1 MKRSGVDSPKRLL
14 VVSTTGIGDILMGT
28 PALRA
33 LRESFPGSE
42 IHLLVNAKRKDVVA
56 KNPHVDRVVEYRNNP
71 LHRMLLFLRNL
82 PYEYDKVLVFHANED
97 LWPVLR
103 GIRYGVCYNRQN
115 FRSEEKRV
123 FPLDS
128 LPRHSVQRRLA
139 LVEKIGGKK
148 TDDYRYEF
156 SIPPGARDWASKKLR
171 EWGISPLDV
180 VVGFQLGAAD
190 LFKCWP
196 AEDFAEVARY
206 LRSSRRAKIY
216 VNVSPQEKYLGQR
229 FLELA
234 GKEGVFLTP
243 EGNLFQSAALI
254 QRCNLFITP
263 DTGPMHMAIG
273 LGVPLIGLFC
283 PTSVEE
289 TGPLGYEKAVILKKE
304 RTCQPCL
311 NRGCPDNFCMKQ
323 ITVEEVCRT
332 ADRILDNL
340 SSAQERNGE

>member
-1 MKRSGVDSPKRLL
+1 M
-14 VVSTTGIGDILMGT
+14 
-28 PALRA
+28 
-33 LRESFPGSE
+33 
-42 IHLLVNAKRKDVVA
+42 A

-71 LHRMLLFLRNL
+71 LHRMLLFIRNL
-82 PYEYDKVLVFHANED
+82 PYEYDTVLVFHANED
-97 LWPVLR
+97 LWPLLR
-103 GIRYGVCYNRQN
+103 GIRYEVCYNRQN

-123 FPLDS
+123 FPLES

-139 LVEKIGGKK
+139 LVEKVGGKK
-148 TDDYRYEF
+148 TADYRYEF
-156 SIPPGARDWASKKLR
+156 SVPRDSRDWASKKFLD
-171 EWGISPLDV
+171 WGVSFDDV

-196 AEDFAEVARY
+196 VENFAALAEY
-206 LRSSRRAKIY
+206 LRSSRRAKIF
-216 VNVSPQEKYLGQR
+216 VNVSPQEKNLGRR

-243 EGNLFQSAALI
+243 GGDLFQSAALI
-254 QRCNLFITP
+254 QRCNLFISP

-283 PTSVEE
+283 PTSAEE

-311 NRGCPDNFCMKQ
+311 NRGCRDNFCMKQ
-323 ITVEEVCRT
+323 ITVEEVCRA
-332 ADRILDNL
+332 ADRILGAP
-340 SSAQERNGE
+340 SPGSEGNGG